1 MAMDANYNQE
11 HNSATDKPC
20 KMDFGNLFYSKK
32 ELLII
37 SENDRRVELDIK
49 LVAGVGCVFLNLI
62 LDCDHVQA
70 AGCWDDSRR
79 ISRSSG
85 SGVTSSSKGNS
96 ARGSQEE
103 LLVMAGVRAQAR
115 VNIFPKN

>member
-1 MAMDANYNQE
+1 MDANYNQE
-11 HNSATDKPC
+11 HNSATNKLC
-20 KMDFGNLFYSKK
+20 KIDFGNVFYGK
-32 ELLII
+32 II
-37 SENDRRVELDIK
+37 SESDIRVELDVK
-49 LVAGVGCVFLNLI
+49 LVGCVLLHLI

-85 SGVTSSSKGNS
+85 SGVTSSSQGNS

-103 LLVMAGVRAQAR
+103 LLVLAGVRAQAR
-115 VNIFPKN
+115 VNIIPKN